1 MPPQTPHNGSE
12 VVCQLT
18 IDCYTIRGMAPYM
31 NEMFY
36 ADPGHEPFHFEAGS
50 SRALLIHGFL
60 GSPRE
65 LRPLA
70 QELAN
75 AGVTARG
82 LLLPG
87 FGADI
92 ARLKKVRAEEWL
104 AAAGSAWEEVRQ
116 GASRTTLIGFSMG
129 GAVALRL
136 AAKAGLAPDQ
146 LILLAPHW
154 KFADRRAVAL
164 PVAKYLIR
172 EFKPFGPIDFDSPDM
187 RRMLAELAPGAD
199 LDDPQVRHELR
210 NSATIPTRALDELR
224 RIGVSAAARASRVS
238 APTTIVQGLQD
249 TTTLPA
255 YSRELA
261 ARIGAELR
269 EVSGDHLIVDPE
281 RPSWNAVRDT
291 VVRLATESG
300 ADHDAR
306 ARRSWR

>member
-1 MPPQTPHNGSE
+1 
-12 VVCQLT
+12 
-18 IDCYTIRGMAPYM
+18 M

-36 ADPGHEPFHFEAGS
+36 TDPEHEPFLYEAGS

-70 QELAN
+70 RELAG

-82 LLLPG
+82 VLLPG

-92 ARLKKVRAEEWL
+92 PRLKDVKAKEWL
-104 AAAGSAWEEVRQ
+104 AAARAAWNQTRE

-136 AAKAGLAPDQ
+136 ASEAGLAPDQ

-154 KFADRRAVAL
+154 KFADRRSVVL
-164 PVAKYLIR
+164 PMAKYVIR
-172 EFKPFGPIDFDSPDM
+172 EFKPFGRIDFDSPDM

-199 LDDPQVRHELR
+199 LNDPEVRYALR

-224 RIGVSAAARASRVS
+224 RVGVSAGTAASRVS
-238 APTTIVQGLQD
+238 APATIVQGLQD
-249 TTTLPA
+249 TATLPA
-255 YSRELA
+255 YSRQLA
-261 ARIGAELR
+261 ARMGADLLEIP
-269 EVSGDHLIVDPE
+269 GDHLIVDPE
-281 RPSWNAVRDT
+281 RPSWSSVRDI
-291 VVRLATESG
+291 VVRLAAGSG
-300 ADHDAR
+300 TA
-306 ARRSWR
+306 

>member
-1 MPPQTPHNGSE
+1 
-12 VVCQLT
+12 
-18 IDCYTIRGMAPYM
+18 M
-31 NEMFY
+31 NELFY
-36 ADPGHEPFHFEAGS
+36 TESEHRPFHFAAGS

-70 QELAN
+70 QELAS

-82 LLLPG
+82 VLLPG

-92 ARLKKVRAEEWL
+92 TRLKEVRAEEWL
-104 AAAGSAWEEVRQ
+104 AAARAAWEQTRA
-116 GASRTTLIGFSMG
+116 GATRTTLIGFSMG

-136 AAKAGLAPDQ
+136 AAEAGLAPDQ

-154 KFADRRAVAL
+154 KFADRRAVVL
-164 PVAKYLIR
+164 PVAKYVIR
-172 EFKPFGPIDFDSPDM
+172 EFKPFGRIDFDSPDM

-199 LDDPQVRHELR
+199 LDDPEVRHALR

-224 RIGVSAAARASRVS
+224 QVGRSAAAGASRVGCQ
-238 APTTIVQGLQD
+238 TTILQGLQD

-261 ARIGAELR
+261 ARMGADLHEIP
-269 EVSGDHLIVDPE
+269 GDHLIVDPE
-281 RPSWNAVRDT
+281 RSSWSAVRDI
-291 VVRLATESG
+291 VVKLAASSG
-300 ADHDAR
+300 PT
-306 ARRSWR
+306 

>member
-1 MPPQTPHNGSE
+1 
-12 VVCQLT
+12 
-18 IDCYTIRGMAPYM
+18 M

-36 ADPGHEPFHFEAGS
+36 TDPEHEPFHNEAGS

-82 LLLPG
+82 VLLPG
-87 FGADI
+87 FGTDI
-92 ARLKKVRAEEWL
+92 ARLKTVRAEQWL
-104 AAAGSAWEEVRQ
+104 AAARAAWEEIRE

-129 GAVALRL
+129 GAVALQL
-136 AAKAGLAPDQ
+136 AAEAGLAPDQ
-146 LILLAPHW
+146 LVLLAPHW
-154 KFADRRAVAL
+154 KFADRRAVVL

-172 EFKPFGPIDFDSPDM
+172 EFKPFGQIDFDSPDM

-199 LDDPQVRHELR
+199 LDDPVVRYQLR

-224 RIGVSAAARASRVS
+224 RVGVGAAAQALRGC
-238 APTTIVQGLQD
+238 APATIVQGLQD
-249 TTTLPA
+249 MTTLPA

-261 ARIGAELR
+261 ARMGAELR
-269 EVSGDHLIVDPE
+269 EIPGDHLIVDPQ
-281 RPSWNAVRDT
+281 RPSWSAVRDT
-291 VVRLATESG
+291 IIRLATGTE
-300 ADHDAR
+300 AARDAS
-306 ARRSWR
+306 ARRS

>member
-1 MPPQTPHNGSE
+1 
-12 VVCQLT
+12 
-18 IDCYTIRGMAPYM
+18 M

-36 ADPGHEPFHFEAGS
+36 TDPGHEPFIIEAGS

-70 QELAN
+70 QELAD

-82 LLLPG
+82 VLLPG
-87 FGADI
+87 FGSDI
-92 ARLKKVRAEEWL
+92 ARLKKVQAEDWLTAARA
-104 AAAGSAWEEVRQ
+104 AWEEIRE

-136 AAKAGLAPDQ
+136 ATEAGLTPDQ

-154 KFADRRAVAL
+154 KFADRRAVVL

-172 EFKPFGPIDFDSPDM
+172 EFRPFGPIDFDSPDM

-199 LDDPQVRHELR
+199 LDDPVVRHQLR

-224 RIGVSAAARASRVS
+224 RVGRSAAARAPRVS
-238 APTTIVQGLQD
+238 AATTIVQGLQD
-249 TTTLPA
+249 ATTLPA
-255 YSRELA
+255 YSRQLA
-261 ARIGAELR
+261 ARMGAELR
-269 EVSGDHLIVDPE
+269 EIPGDHLIVDPE
-281 RPSWNAVRDT
+281 RPSWSAVRDI
-291 VVRLATESG
+291 VVGLATGTG
-300 ADHDAR
+300 AAHGAS
-306 ARRSWR
+306 ARRS

>member
-1 MPPQTPHNGSE
+1 
-12 VVCQLT
+12 VVQHV
-18 IDCYTIRGMAPYM
+18 

-36 ADPGHEPFHFEAGS
+36 TDPEHRPFLFAAGT

-70 QELAN
+70 QELAS

-82 LLLPG
+82 VLLPG

-92 ARLKKVRAEEWL
+92 AHLKEVRAEEWL
-104 AAAGSAWEEVRQ
+104 AAARTAWDETRA

-136 AAKAGLAPDQ
+136 AAEAGLAPDQ

-154 KFADRRAVAL
+154 KFADRRAVVL
-164 PVAKYLIR
+164 PMAKYVLR
-172 EFKPFGPIDFDSPDM
+172 EFKPFGRIDFDSPDM

-199 LDDPQVRHELR
+199 LDDSQVRHALR

-224 RIGVSAAARASRVS
+224 RVGRSAAASASRVS
-238 APTTIVQGLQD
+238 APATIVQGVQD
-249 TTTLPA
+249 TATLPA
-255 YSRELA
+255 YSRQLA
-261 ARIGAELR
+261 ARMGAELR
-269 EVSGDHLIVDPE
+269 EVPGDHMIVDPG
-281 RPSWNAVRDT
+281 RPSWSSVRDI
-291 VVRLATESG
+291 VVRLAAGSG
-300 ADHDAR
+300 PT
-306 ARRSWR
+306 

>member
-1 MPPQTPHNGSE
+1 
-12 VVCQLT
+12 
-18 IDCYTIRGMAPYM
+18 M

-36 ADPGHEPFHFEAGS
+36 TDPGHEPFHFEVGP

-60 GSPRE
+60 GSPRD

-70 QELAN
+70 QELADV
-75 AGVTARG
+75 GVTARG
-82 LLLPG
+82 VLLPG
-87 FGADI
+87 FGPDI
-92 ARLKKVRAEEWL
+92 ARLKKVQAEEWL
-104 AAAGSAWEEVRQ
+104 NAARAAWEAIRE

-136 AAKAGLAPDQ
+136 ATEAGLAPDQ
-146 LILLAPHW
+146 LVLLAPHW
-154 KFADRRAVAL
+154 KFADRRTVVL

-187 RRMLAELAPGAD
+187 HRMLAELAPGAD
-199 LDDPQVRHELR
+199 LDDPVVRHALR

-224 RIGVSAAARASRVS
+224 RVGVRAAARAPRVS

-261 ARIGAELR
+261 ACMGAELR
-269 EVSGDHLIVDPE
+269 EIPGDHLIVDPQK
-281 RPSWNAVRDT
+281 PSWSAVRDT
-291 VVRLATESG
+291 IIRLATGTG
-300 ADHDAR
+300 AASDAS
-306 ARRSWR
+306 ARRS

>member
-1 MPPQTPHNGSE
+1 
-12 VVCQLT
+12 
-18 IDCYTIRGMAPYM
+18 M

-36 ADPGHEPFHFEAGS
+36 TDPGHQPFLIEAGS

-70 QELAN
+70 QELAG

-82 LLLPG
+82 VLLPG
-87 FGADI
+87 FGSDI
-92 ARLKKVRAEEWL
+92 ARLNKVRAEEWL
-104 AAAGSAWEEVRQ
+104 TAARTAWEEIRE

-136 AAKAGLAPDQ
+136 ATEAGLAPDH
-146 LILLAPHW
+146 LVLLAPHW
-154 KFADRRAVAL
+154 KFADRCAVVL

-172 EFKPFGPIDFDSPDM
+172 EFRPFGPIDFDSPDM

-199 LDDPQVRHELR
+199 LDDPVVRHQLR

-224 RIGVSAAARASRVS
+224 RVGVRAAARAPRVS
-238 APTTIVQGLQD
+238 AATTIVQGLQD
-249 TTTLPA
+249 MTTLPA

-261 ARIGAELR
+261 ARMGAELR
-269 EVSGDHLIVDPE
+269 EIPGDHLIVDPE
-281 RPSWNAVRDT
+281 RPSWSAVRDT
-291 VVRLATESG
+291 VVGLATGTG
-300 ADHDAR
+300 AAHDASTK
-306 ARRSWR
+306 RS

>member
-1 MPPQTPHNGSE
+1 
-12 VVCQLT
+12 
-18 IDCYTIRGMAPYM
+18 M

-36 ADPGHEPFHFEAGS
+36 TDPGHEPFLFEAGS

-70 QELAN
+70 REIAL

-82 LLLPG
+82 VLLPG
-87 FGADI
+87 FGTDI
-92 ARLKKVRAEEWL
+92 TRLKEVRASEWL
-104 AAAGSAWEEVRQ
+104 AAARAAWNQTRE
-116 GASRTTLIGFSMG
+116 GASRTILIGFSMG

-136 AAKAGLAPDQ
+136 AAEVGLSPDQ

-154 KFADRRAVAL
+154 KFADRRAVVL
-164 PVAKYLIR
+164 PVAKYVIR
-172 EFKPFGPIDFDSPDM
+172 EFKPFGRIDFDSPDM

-199 LDDPQVRHELR
+199 LDDPEVRHALR

-224 RIGVSAAARASRVS
+224 RIGLSAAARASRIS

-249 TTTLPA
+249 STSLPA

-261 ARIGAELR
+261 ARMGADLR
-269 EVSGDHLIVDPE
+269 EIPGDHLIVDPQ
-281 RPSWNAVRDT
+281 RSSWSAVRDI
-291 VVRLATESG
+291 VVRLAVGSG
-300 ADHDAR
+300 PR
-306 ARRSWR
+306 

>member
-1 MPPQTPHNGSE
+1 
-12 VVCQLT
+12 
-18 IDCYTIRGMAPYM
+18 M

-36 ADPGHEPFHFEAGS
+36 TDPGHQPFLIEAGS

-70 QELAN
+70 QELAG

-82 LLLPG
+82 VLLPG
-87 FGADI
+87 FGSDI
-92 ARLKKVRAEEWL
+92 ARLNKVRAEEWL
-104 AAAGSAWEEVRQ
+104 TAARTAWEEIRE

-136 AAKAGLAPDQ
+136 ATEAGLAPDH
-146 LILLAPHW
+146 LVLLAPHW
-154 KFADRRAVAL
+154 KFADRRAVVL

-172 EFKPFGPIDFDSPDM
+172 EFRPFGPIDFDSPDM

-199 LDDPQVRHELR
+199 LDDPVVRHQLR

-224 RIGVSAAARASRVS
+224 RVGVRAAARAPRVS
-238 APTTIVQGLQD
+238 AATTIVQGLQD
-249 TTTLPA
+249 MTTLPA

-261 ARIGAELR
+261 ARMGAELR
-269 EVSGDHLIVDPE
+269 EIPGDHLIVDPE
-281 RPSWNAVRDT
+281 RPSWSAVRDI
-291 VVRLATESG
+291 VVGLATGTG
-300 ADHDAR
+300 AAHDASTK
-306 ARRSWR
+306 RS

>member
-1 MPPQTPHNGSE
+1 
-12 VVCQLT
+12 
-18 IDCYTIRGMAPYM
+18 M

-36 ADPGHEPFHFEAGS
+36 TDPGHEPFHFEVGP

-60 GSPRE
+60 GSPRD

-70 QELAN
+70 QELADV
-75 AGVTARG
+75 GVTARG
-82 LLLPG
+82 VLLPG
-87 FGADI
+87 FGPDI
-92 ARLKKVRAEEWL
+92 ARLKKVQAEEWL
-104 AAAGSAWEEVRQ
+104 NAARAAWKEIRE

-136 AAKAGLAPDQ
+136 ATEAGLTPDQ
-146 LILLAPHW
+146 LVLLAPHW
-154 KFADRRAVAL
+154 KFADRRAVVL

-199 LDDPQVRHELR
+199 LDDPEVRHALR

-224 RIGVSAAARASRVS
+224 RIGVSATRAPRVS
-238 APTTIVQGLQD
+238 AATTIVQGLQD

-261 ARIGAELR
+261 ARMGAELR
-269 EVSGDHLIVDPE
+269 EIPGDHLIVDPE
-281 RPSWNAVRDT
+281 RSSWSAVRDT
-291 VVRLATESG
+291 VIRLATGTG
-300 ADHDAR
+300 AASDAS
-306 ARRSWR
+306 ARRL